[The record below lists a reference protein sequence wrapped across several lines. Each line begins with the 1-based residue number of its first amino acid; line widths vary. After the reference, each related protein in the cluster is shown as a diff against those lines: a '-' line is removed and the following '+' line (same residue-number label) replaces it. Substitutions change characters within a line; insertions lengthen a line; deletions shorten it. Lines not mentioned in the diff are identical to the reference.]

1 MAYTNSTQARIVYD
15 AALPTGL
22 YDFIAN
28 VPSGSSKAL
37 QREIK
42 KTFGLAGRFETRN
55 TNVLALKAARNDA
68 SGLRPSAGQG
78 DSRWLGNGEF
88 SCQNHPLSKVA
99 PVLEAELGVPVMDET
114 GMSGRFDFD
123 LHWDEQEPRHNPEGL
138 KQALLDQLGLEL
150 VPTNLPVEML
160 IIEKTP

>member
-1 MAYTNSTQARIVYD
+1 
-15 AALPTGL
+15 
-22 YDFIAN
+22 
-28 VPSGSSKAL
+28 
-37 QREIK
+37 
-42 KTFGLAGRFETRN
+42 
-55 TNVLALKAARNDA
+55 
-68 SGLRPSAGQG
+68 
-78 DSRWLGNGEF
+78 
-88 SCQNHPLSKVA
+88 
-99 PVLEAELGVPVMDET
+99 MDET